1 MEPKTKKQRSLYIPY
16 AGPVLLEFPLLNK
29 GSAFSMEER
38 RNFNLLGLLP
48 EVVETIEEQAERAW
62 IQYQGFKT
70 EIDKHIYLRNI
81 QDTNETLF
89 YRLVN
94 NHLDEMMPVIYTP
107 TVGAACERF
116 SEIYRRSRGVFIS
129 YQNRHNMDD
138 ILQNVPNHNIKVI
151 VVTDGERIL
160 GLGDQ
165 GIGGMGIP
173 IGKLSLYTAC
183 GGISPAY
190 TLPVVLDV
198 GTNNQQLLNDPLYM
212 GWRNP
217 RITDDEY
224 YEFVDEFIQAVKQ
237 RWPDVLL
244 QFEDFAQKNAM
255 PLLNRYR
262 NEICSFNDDI
272 QGTAAVTVGTLIAAS
287 RAAGGQLSEKKIVF
301 LGAGSAGCGIAEMI
315 IAQTQREGLSEEAA
329 RQKVFMVDRFGLL
342 TDKMPNLLPFQTKL
356 VQKRENLSDWDTDS
370 DVLSLLD
377 VVRNVKPDILIGV
390 SGQTGLF
397 TEEIIR
403 EMHKHCP
410 RPIVMPLSNPTSRV
424 EATPQDIIA
433 WTEGNA
439 LVATG
444 SPFNPVVWKDKIYPI
459 AQCNNAFIFP
469 GIGLGVIASGASR
482 ITDEMLMSASETLA
496 QYSPLVLNGEGLV
509 LPELKDIQKVS
520 RAIAFAV
527 GKMAQQQGVAVKT
540 SAEALQQAIDDNF
553 CCGVCHT
560 DLHVKNGDF
569 GDKTGVILGHE
580 GIGVVAEVGPGV
592 TSLKP
597 GDRASVAWFYEG
609 CGHCEYCNSGNE
621 TLCRSVK
628 NAGYSVDGGMAEE
641 CIVVADY
648 AVKVPDG
655 LDSAAASSITCAGV
669 TTYKA
674 VKLSKIRPGQWIA
687 IYGLGGLGNL
697 ALQYAK
703 NVFNA
708 KVIAID
714 VNDEQLKLATKMG
727 ADLAINSR
735 TEDAAKIV
743 QEKAGGA
750 HAAVVTAVAKAAFNS
765 AVDAVRAGGR
775 VVAVGLPPESMSL
788 DIPRLVLDG
797 IEVVGSLVGT
807 RQDLT
812 EAFQFAAEGKVVPKV
827 ALRPLED
834 INTIFTEMEEG
845 KIRGRMVIDFR
856 R

>member
-1 MEPKTKKQRSLYIPY
+1 
-16 AGPVLLEFPLLNK
+16 
-29 GSAFSMEER
+29 
-38 RNFNLLGLLP
+38 
-48 EVVETIEEQAERAW
+48 ERAW

-287 RAAGGQLSEKKIVF
+287 RTAGGQLSEKKIVF

-410 RPIVMPLSNPTSRV
+410 RPIVMPLSNPTSR
-424 EATPQDIIA
+424 
-433 WTEGNA
+433 
-439 LVATG
+439 
-444 SPFNPVVWKDKIYPI
+444 YPI

-553 CCGVCHT
+553 WQ
-560 DLHVKNGDF
+560 
-569 GDKTGVILGHE
+569 
-580 GIGVVAEVGPGV
+580 AEYRDYRR
-592 TSLKP
+592 TS
-597 GDRASVAWFYEG
+597 
-609 CGHCEYCNSGNE
+609 
-621 TLCRSVK
+621 
-628 NAGYSVDGGMAEE
+628 
-641 CIVVADY
+641 I
-648 AVKVPDG
+648 
-655 LDSAAASSITCAGV
+655 
-669 TTYKA
+669 
-674 VKLSKIRPGQWIA
+674 
-687 IYGLGGLGNL
+687 
-697 ALQYAK
+697 
-703 NVFNA
+703 
-708 KVIAID
+708 
-714 VNDEQLKLATKMG
+714 
-727 ADLAINSR
+727 
-735 TEDAAKIV
+735 
-743 QEKAGGA
+743 
-750 HAAVVTAVAKAAFNS
+750 
-765 AVDAVRAGGR
+765 
-775 VVAVGLPPESMSL
+775 
-788 DIPRLVLDG
+788 
-797 IEVVGSLVGT
+797 
-807 RQDLT
+807 
-812 EAFQFAAEGKVVPKV
+812 
-827 ALRPLED
+827 
-834 INTIFTEMEEG
+834 
-845 KIRGRMVIDFR
+845 
-856 R
+856 